1 MRLTDNPAARRVFF
15 MGNQF
20 IERFSDNV
28 TRKNPAFFS
37 SIRRLAC
44 KLAFC
49 FTKLK

>member
-1 MRLTDNPAARRVFF
+1 

-20 IERFSDNV
+20 IERFCDNV

-44 KLAFC
+44 KLTFC
-49 FTKLK
+49 FAKSK